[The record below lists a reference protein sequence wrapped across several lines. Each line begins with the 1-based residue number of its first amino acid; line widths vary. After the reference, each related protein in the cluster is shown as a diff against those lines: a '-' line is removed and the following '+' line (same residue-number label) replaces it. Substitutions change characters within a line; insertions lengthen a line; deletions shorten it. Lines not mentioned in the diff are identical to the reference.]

1 LQTVVLDVAGLEDD
15 DGKPLAYTRE
25 LGRFC
30 CRTSLRGDANRDSV
44 YLRRPSAERFDDGA
58 AQG

>member
-1 LQTVVLDVAGLEDD
+1 LLHAFVDVCNW
-15 DGKPLAYTRE
+15 P
-25 LGRFC
+25 FC

-44 YLRRPSAERFDDGA
+44 DLRRPSAERFDDGA